1 MKEYGKTI
9 RTFEDKHVKSII
21 CDNCKKQVFTLDV
34 IEAQKFISINHTCG
48 YGDFSDGDRIE
59 CDLCGDCWPKLLPFR
74 LIEEGSEEF

>member
-1 MKEYGKTI
+1 MVNKGKKQD
-9 RTFEDKHVKSII
+9 TFEVEFVKSIT
-21 CDNCKKQVFTLDV
+21 CDNCKQTVLAQD
-34 IEAQKFISINHTCG
+34 IISIQKFISIKHTCG